1 MKRRL
6 KRRSPREY
14 LIAGALLVLLIWL
27 LFLFWGIFRKEEVAR
42 HAAEDT
48 RRQLAA
54 LEAREKTL
62 QANIDDLR
70 TERGQEASLRE
81 TYGVAK
87 PGEEVIIVVPA
98 DEGEPIEESSWWQGV
113 LKFFGMG
120 EE

>member
-1 MKRRL
+1 MRRRL
-6 KRRSPREY
+6 KRRTLREY
-14 LIAGALLVLLIWL
+14 LIAFALLLLLVWL

-54 LEAREKTL
+54 LEVREKTL
-62 QANIDDLR
+62 KANIDDLR

-98 DEGEPIEESSWWQGV
+98 DEGEPIKEASWWRN
-113 LKFFGMG
+113 LLAAFGIRG
-120 EE
+120 E